1 MYVRR
6 AESVVRHLVYRVAGG
21 FDRMTHQFELQAFK
35 SVADGRPLAASPAK
49 AVPPAASTGTHEF
62 DELLKIHEYERQRLG
77 QELHDSAG
85 QLLVALQL
93 RLARFRV
100 VEPSAVNN
108 PLIQEISDAVQ
119 HIDQELRA
127 LAFLHYPAEFGER
140 GLCGALEALVRG
152 FGSRTGIQT
161 TFDCDFDTSTLR
173 ERTSIA
179 LLRIAQEA
187 LVNVH
192 RHAHASHVQVVLRRS
207 GDKVQLSVH
216 DDGIGLSADALAR
229 SEGIGVRG
237 MRHRAESLG
246 GDCHIST
253 RVPGTELRVQM
264 PLEIA
269 GAQGETPPSEPDL
282 MLVEQ
287 PIQG

>member
-1 MYVRR
+1 M
-6 AESVVRHLVYRVAGG
+6 S
-21 FDRMTHQFELQAFK
+21 HQFELQAIEAAAAAAG
-35 SVADGRPLAASPAK
+35 VARASGVVATRDLPNTA
-49 AVPPAASTGTHEF
+49 GQHEF

-100 VEPSAVNN
+100 VEPSALNN

-140 GLCGALEALVRG
+140 GLREALQALVRG
-152 FGSRTGIQT
+152 FESRTGIRT
-161 TFDCDFDTSTLR
+161 VFECNFDASTLH
-173 ERTSIA
+173 ERTSFA
-179 LLRIAQEA
+179 LLRIVQEA

-207 GDKVQLSVH
+207 HDEVELSVR
-216 DDGIGLSADALAR
+216 DDGIGLSTDALAR
-229 SEGIGVRG
+229 AEGIGVRG
-237 MRHRAESLG
+237 MRHRARSLG
-246 GDCHIST
+246 GHCSVRT
-253 RVPGTELRVQM
+253 RVPGTELCVKI
-264 PLEIA
+264 PLEMN
-269 GAQGETPPSEPDL
+269 GLRSETPPPESGL
-282 MLVEQ
+282 MLVE
-287 PIQG
+287 

>member
-1 MYVRR
+1 M
-6 AESVVRHLVYRVAGG
+6 S
-21 FDRMTHQFELQAFK
+21 HQFELQAIE
-35 SVADGRPLAASPAK
+35 AAAAAAGLARASGLPATPD
-49 AVPPAASTGTHEF
+49 VPSAAGQHEF

-140 GLCGALEALVRG
+140 GLREALQALVRG
-152 FGSRTGIQT
+152 FESRTGIRT
-161 TFDCDFDTSTLR
+161 VFECNFDASTLH
-173 ERTSIA
+173 ERTSFA
-179 LLRIAQEA
+179 LLRIVQEA

-192 RHAHASHVQVVLRRS
+192 RHAHASHVQVVLLRS
-207 GDKVQLSVH
+207 HDKLELTVR
-216 DDGIGLSADALAR
+216 DDGIGLSTHALAR

-237 MRHRAESLG
+237 MRHRAGSIG
-246 GDCHIST
+246 GHCSIS
-253 RVPGTELRVQM
+253 RRPHGTELCVQI
-264 PLEIA
+264 PLEVA
-269 GAQGETPPSEPDL
+269 GVKGQTPPSGPDL
-282 MLVEQ
+282 LLVEH
-287 PIQG
+287 PVQG